1 MSKKILFA
9 LAIACF
15 SASVFAATGG
25 GGFGKVTTGLTT
37 FQTWIMPV
45 IRAAAVI
52 ILIFKGAQFWTGRSS
67 FEELF
72 KWVIGTAII
81 AGASELANLFI

>member
-1 MSKKILFA
+1 MNKKL
-9 LAIACF
+9 LIAGAVLCF
-15 SASVFAATGG
+15 SASVLAAG

-37 FQTWIMPV
+37 FQTWILPV

-52 ILIFKGAQFWTGRSS
+52 ILIFKGVQFWQGRSS
-67 FEELF
+67 MEELG